1 MSLTKESVAV
11 ITGASS
17 GIGRALALRL
27 AAEPVAGIA
36 IGDVNV
42 EALAETAK
50 MIQGVQGRI
59 TTHKVNVADEAEMRA
74 FAEDVVREHG
84 RVTHVINNAGVALAG
99 SCREVSLEDIR
110 WLMDINFWG
119 VVFGTKFFLP
129 FLEKERSA
137 HIVNVSSLYGLIA
150 PPGQT
155 AYSASKFAV
164 RGFTEALRHELK
176 GTNIAVSVVHPGGV
190 KTNIANSARIGA
202 GLKLSPE
209 ELQDRLDAVNLL
221 LSHTTPE
228 QAAEV
233 IVKGIKGRNPR
244 ILIGRDARLLSLI
257 NRLFPCRYG
266 DVIDRIRGGL
276 FSNT

>member
-59 TTHKVNVADEAEMRA
+59 TTHKVNVADEDGMGA

-129 FLEKERSA
+129 FLEKEQSA

-150 PPGQT
+150 PPGQA

-209 ELQDRLDAVNLL
+209 ELQDRVDAVNLL

-244 ILIGRDARLLSLI
+244 ILIGSDARLLSFI
-257 NRLFPCRYG
+257 NRLFPSRYG

>member
-99 SCREVSLEDIR
+99 SCLEVSLEDIR

-209 ELQDRLDAVNLL
+209 GLQDRLDAVNLL

>member
-36 IGDVNV
+36 MGDVNV

-50 MIQGVQGRI
+50 MIQDGRARI
-59 TTHKVNVADEAEMRA
+59 TTHKVNVADEDEMGA

-190 KTNIANSARIGA
+190 KTNIANSARLGA

>member
-36 IGDVNV
+36 MGDVNV

-50 MIQGVQGRI
+50 MIQDGRARI
-59 TTHKVNVADEAEMRA
+59 TTHKVNVADEDEMGA

-150 PPGQT
+150 PPGQA

>member
-1 MSLTKESVAV
+1 MSLTKESVVV

-36 IGDVNV
+36 IGDINV
-42 EALAETAK
+42 GALAETAK
-50 MIQGVQGRI
+50 VAQGQARI
-59 TTHKVNVADEAEMRA
+59 TTHKVNVADEDDMRS

-119 VVFGTKFFLP
+119 VVLGTKFFLP
-129 FLEKERSA
+129 LLEKERSA
-137 HIVNVSSLYGLIA
+137 HIVNVSSVYGLIA
-150 PPGQT
+150 PPGQA

-202 GLKLSPE
+202 GLQLSPE

-221 LSHTTPE
+221 LSRTTSE

-233 IVKGIKGRNPR
+233 IVKGIKGRKPR
-244 ILIGRDARLLSLI
+244 ILIGRDARLLSFI
-257 NRLFPCRYG
+257 NRLFPSRYG
-266 DVIDRIRGGL
+266 AVIDRIRGGF

>member
-50 MIQGVQGRI
+50 MIQGGRARI
-59 TTHKVNVADEAEMRA
+59 TTHKVNVADENEMRV
-74 FAEDVVREHG
+74 FARDVVREHG

-129 FLEKERSA
+129 FLEKEESA

-150 PPGQT
+150 PPGQA

-202 GLKLSPE
+202 GFKLSPE

-257 NRLFPCRYG
+257 NRLFPSRYG

-276 FSNT
+276 FSST

>member
-50 MIQGVQGRI
+50 MIQDGRARI
-59 TTHKVNVADEAEMRA
+59 TTHKVNVADEDEMCA
-74 FAEDVVREHG
+74 FAEEVVREHG

-99 SCREVSLEDIR
+99 SCLEVSLEDIR

-190 KTNIANSARIGA
+190 KTNIANSARLGA

>member
-17 GIGRALALRL
+17 GIGRALAIRL

-50 MIQGVQGRI
+50 MIQGVQARI
-59 TTHKVNVADEAEMRA
+59 TTHKVNVAVEADMRA

-99 SCREVSLEDIR
+99 SCQEVSLEDIR

-129 FLEKERSA
+129 FLEKEQSA

-150 PPGQT
+150 PPGQA

-202 GLKLSPE
+202 GLKLTPE
-209 ELQDRLDAVNLL
+209 ELQERMDAVNLL

-244 ILIGRDARLLSLI
+244 ILIGSDARLLSFI

-266 DVIDRIRGGL
+266 AVIDRIRGGL

>member
-11 ITGASS
+11 ITGAGS
-17 GIGRALALRL
+17 GIGRALAIRL

-50 MIQGVQGRI
+50 MIQGGRARI
-59 TTHKVNVADEAEMRA
+59 TTHKVNVADEDEMGA
-74 FAEDVVREHG
+74 FAEDVVREQG

-129 FLEKERSA
+129 FLEKEESA

-150 PPGQT
+150 PPGQA

-202 GLKLSPE
+202 GLQLSPE

-257 NRLFPCRYG
+257 NRLFPSRYG

-276 FSNT
+276 FSST

>member
-1 MSLTKESVAV
+1 MSLTKASVVV

-27 AAEPVAGIA
+27 ATEPVAGIA

-42 EALAETAK
+42 GTLAETAK
-50 MIQGVQGRI
+50 MIQGVQTRI
-59 TTHKVNVADEAEMRA
+59 TRHKVNVAVEADMRA
-74 FAEDVVREHG
+74 FAEEVVREHG

-150 PPGQT
+150 PPGQA

-202 GLKLSPE
+202 GLKLTPE
-209 ELQDRLDAVNLL
+209 EIQERMDAVNLL
-221 LSHTTPE
+221 LSRTTPE
-228 QAAEV
+228 QARGSYCE
-233 IVKGIKGRNPR
+233 
-244 ILIGRDARLLSLI
+244 
-257 NRLFPCRYG
+257 RYQRTQSEN
-266 DVIDRIRGGL
+266 IDRP
-276 FSNT
+276 

>member
-27 AAEPVAGIA
+27 AAEPVASIA

-42 EALAETAK
+42 EALAQTAK
-50 MIQGVQGRI
+50 MIQGGRVRI
-59 TTHKVNVADEAEMRA
+59 TTHKVNVADEDEMGA
-74 FAEDVVREHG
+74 FAGDVVREHG

-129 FLEKERSA
+129 FLEKEQSA

-150 PPGQT
+150 PPGQA

>member
-36 IGDVNV
+36 MGDVNV

-50 MIQGVQGRI
+50 MIQDGRARI
-59 TTHKVNVADEAEMRA
+59 TTHKVNVADEDEMGA

-129 FLEKERSA
+129 FLEKEQSA

-150 PPGQT
+150 PPGQA

>member
-36 IGDVNV
+36 MGDVNV

-50 MIQGVQGRI
+50 MIQDGRARI

-74 FAEDVVREHG
+74 FAEDVIREHG

-129 FLEKERSA
+129 FLEKEQSA

-150 PPGQT
+150 PPGQA

>member
-50 MIQGVQGRI
+50 MIQDGRARI
-59 TTHKVNVADEAEMRA
+59 TTHKVNVADEDEMGA

-129 FLEKERSA
+129 FLEKEQSA

-150 PPGQT
+150 PPGQA

-202 GLKLSPE
+202 GLKLNPE

>member
-1 MSLTKESVAV
+1 
-11 ITGASS
+11 
-17 GIGRALALRL
+17 
-27 AAEPVAGIA
+27 
-36 IGDVNV
+36 
-42 EALAETAK
+42 
-50 MIQGVQGRI
+50 
-59 TTHKVNVADEAEMRA
+59 
-74 FAEDVVREHG
+74 VVREHG

-99 SCREVSLEDIR
+99 SCLEVSLEDIR

-129 FLEKERSA
+129 FLEKEQSA

-150 PPGQT
+150 PPGQA

>member
-36 IGDVNV
+36 MGDVNV

-50 MIQGVQGRI
+50 MIQDGRARI
-59 TTHKVNVADEAEMRA
+59 TTHKVNVADEDEMGA

-129 FLEKERSA
+129 FLEKEQSA

-150 PPGQT
+150 PPGQA

-257 NRLFPCRYG
+257 NRLLPCRYG

>member
-11 ITGASS
+11 ITGAGS
-17 GIGRALALRL
+17 GIGRELAIRL

-50 MIQGVQGRI
+50 LVQGDQTRI

-99 SCREVSLEDIR
+99 SCQEVSLEDIR

-150 PPGQT
+150 PPGQA

-209 ELQDRLDAVNLL
+209 ELQDRRDAVNLL

-233 IVKGIKGRNPR
+233 IVKGIKRRKPR
-244 ILIGRDARLLSLI
+244 ILIGSDARILSLI
-257 NRLFPCRYG
+257 SRLFPSRYG